1 MFEGEN
7 AKLMSNRMIAGTA
20 SEQALCDRIIGRIL
34 NESVITNLK
43 MVDVNRFS
51 APQLVDDEYE
61 SVFDRFRVKQMSE
74 VLT

>member
-1 MFEGEN
+1 MFECEN

-43 MVDVNRFS
+43 MVDVNS
-51 APQLVDDEYE
+51 LAHLNLSMMNMKVCLIGLE
-61 SVFDRFRVKQMSE
+61 
-74 VLT
+74 